1 MRPSTAARLLALASL
16 AALAG
21 CAAARTVPADAPR
34 EMAAGP
40 LVPSLQV
47 RTFADS
53 VRFTLRVTNGSAAA
67 VPVTFPSGQS
77 ADFTVMTDGREVW
90 RWGAEMGF
98 TQAVRRE
105 SFAPGETRAF
115 EATWKTRPGTT
126 GEFVARGTLTSS
138 DQMLEQTAKFTLP

>member
-1 MRPSTAARLLALASL
+1 MRPSIPTRLLALAAL

-21 CAAARTVPADAPR
+21 CAAARAVPAEPARD
-34 EMAAGP
+34 EAAGP

-53 VRFTLRVTNGSAAA
+53 VRFTLRVTNASAAA

-77 ADFTVMTDGREVW
+77 ADFAVFTDGREVW
-90 RWGAEMGF
+90 RWSAEMGF
-98 TQAVRRE
+98 TQAVRQER
-105 SFAPGETRAF
+105 FAPGETRSF
-115 EATWKTRPGTT
+115 EATWRTPRGTA

-138 DQMLEQTAKFTLP
+138 DRRLEQTARFTLP

>member
-1 MRPSTAARLLALASL
+1 MRTTAARLFALAAL

-21 CAAARTVPADAPR
+21 CAAARPEPAEPRQDA
-34 EMAAGP
+34 AVGP

-67 VPVTFPSGQS
+67 VPVTFASGQS

-90 RWGAEMGF
+90 RWSSDMAF

-105 SFAPGETRAF
+105 SFAAGETRTF
-115 EATWKTRPGTT
+115 EATWRTPRGTA

-138 DQMLEQTAKFTLP
+138 DRRLEQTARFTLP